1 MSVSGP
7 KLVILL
13 EPASGVDRH
22 IQVGGLVKV
31 RQDRSVTFGVLEGMS
46 IPMPREAGD
55 DRELQ
60 IAEVGLIGELVET
73 AEGAPTFRRGV
84 STTPA
89 LNQAVEW
96 ADHHDAATVYSLAD
110 RQSITVGHVQQSP
123 DVPANVAVDDMLG
136 KHFAILGTTGT
147 GKSCALTLILKNI
160 ITKNPRAHILLLDP
174 HGEYGRAFGDMAEHI
189 TVDNFKLPFWLFNF
203 EEVVEVVFGAD
214 RAKMANEIGHLRELI
229 ISARL
234 SSVKDAKDAPW
245 VNVDTPMPYAFAE
258 LMRLVDLAMGKLD
271 ANHALPALKSLRT
284 RLSCLQ
290 AVQRYNFI
298 LSLGLTTRDTLRGVL
313 SRLFRIPTNGKPL
326 AVFDLAG
333 VPSEI
338 LNVIVAV
345 VARLAFDLAV
355 SAGQDLPILL
365 ICEEAHRYAPQETGS
380 GFEPAKRGL
389 ARIAKEGRK
398 YGVSLGVLS
407 QRPSDLASS
416 ILSQCNTVFAFRM
429 SSERDQE
436 IIRAT
441 LSDGSSALFSA
452 LPILG
457 NSEAIAV
464 GEGVSVP
471 MRLCMA
477 QLPAA
482 ERPRSSSAA
491 FSMHW
496 QADETAT
503 ALDVAVGNWRGRAA
517 LTT

>member
-1 MSVSGP
+1 M
-7 KLVILL
+7 
-13 EPASGVDRH
+13 A
-22 IQVGGLVKV
+22 
-31 RQDRSVTFGVLEGMS
+31 
-46 IPMPREAGD
+46 
-55 DRELQ
+55 
-60 IAEVGLIGELVET
+60 
-73 AEGAPTFRRGV
+73 
-84 STTPA
+84 
-89 LNQAVEW
+89 
-96 ADHHDAATVYSLAD
+96 
-110 RQSITVGHVQQSP
+110 
-123 DVPANVAVDDMLG
+123 
-136 KHFAILGTTGT
+136 
-147 GKSCALTLILKNI
+147 
-160 ITKNPRAHILLLDP
+160 
-174 HGEYGRAFGDMAEHI
+174 EYGRAFGSMAEHI

-203 EEVVEVVFGAD
+203 EEVVEVVFGTD
-214 RAKMANEIGHLRELI
+214 RSKMAAEIGHLRELI

-234 SSVKDAKDAPW
+234 SSIKDAKEAVW
-245 VNVDTPMPYAFAE
+245 VNVDTPIPFAFAE
-258 LMRLVDLAMGKLD
+258 LMRLVDAAMGRLD
-271 ANHALPALKSLRT
+271 ANHALPALKSLKT
-284 RLSCLQ
+284 RLSGLQ
-290 AVQRYNFI
+290 ADQRYNFI
-298 LSLGLTTRDTLRGVL
+298 VSLGLTTRDTLSGVL
-313 SRLFRIPTNGKPL
+313 GRLFRIPTNGKPL

-429 SSERDQE
+429 SSERDQD

-441 LSDGSSALFSA
+441 LSDGSSALLSA

-471 MRLCMA
+471 MRICMEE
-477 QLPAA
+477 LPAS
-482 ERPRSSSAA
+482 ERPRSSSAT
-491 FSMHW
+491 FSLHW
-496 QADETAT
+496 QAHDTTRPLE
-503 ALDVAVGNWRGRAA
+503 VAVANWRGRGGQIS
-517 LTT
+517 